1 MTRIASYSI
10 PRPLRDVLLSDA
22 KQSAEAVILEGS
34 RICLA
39 AGVVFAVAYS
49 TPSIL
54 STLAQRNI
62 VICIGGCLSLPATIL
77 AMGSLG
83 LYRGASHLIQG
94 EANKTLMR
102 GAGLVVASYAALEF
116 HDLWKFGLL
125 EPLLSRIGKKLAE
138 PCAKGMRISSTFLQ
152 RYFPPQPLKDVNP
165 FNMRSQKDAERV
177 LLAAQRIAAGALMA
191 FLLFRYSPVLK
202 RMQGGRLLPVALFAG
217 CYSLS
222 VPATLL
228 ATSAFM
234 TSVLME
240 LILKQQLT
248 KETLALVG
256 VNYLVWSG
264 FNAPFS
270 LKFMAGV
277 TLGGLIWM
285 GKLPLTPA
293 LTLLGTLESFH
304 LMRGYKE
311 EIAPTPL
318 MPHFFNKIFQS
329 SPNLLDRVFVRV
341 AERYS
346 GAAFRY
352 LGRAAK

>member
-1 MTRIASYSI
+1 
-10 PRPLRDVLLSDA
+10 LSDA
-22 KQSAEAVILEGS
+22 KQSAEAVILAGS
-34 RICLA
+34 RIFLA
-39 AGVVFAVAYS
+39 AGVAIAVAYS

-54 STLAQRNI
+54 STLAQRSI

-83 LYRGASHLIQG
+83 LYRGASHVIQG

-102 GAGLVVASYAALEF
+102 GAGLIVASYAALEF

-138 PCAKGMRISSTFLQ
+138 PCAKGMQISSTFLQ

-191 FLLFRYSPVLK
+191 FLLFRYSTVLK
-202 RMQGGRLLPVALFAG
+202 RMQGGRFLPVALFAG

-228 ATSAFM
+228 ATSAFT

-248 KETLALVG
+248 KETLAIVG
-256 VNYLVWSG
+256 VNYLVWNG

-270 LKFMAGV
+270 LKFMAGA
-277 TLGGLIWM
+277 TLGGLMIWTN
-285 GKLPLTPA
+285 KLPLTPA
-293 LTLLGTLESFH
+293 LALLGTLESLH
-304 LMRGYKE
+304 IMRAYNKE
-311 EIAPTPL
+311 IMSTPL